1 MVSSKGCRQETI
13 LVSMLDGDDGDWLRP
28 LLARVRE
35 ETKSQPDSLAVA
47 RMREAVLCGIERDVV
62 PLVA

>member
-1 MVSSKGCRQETI
+1 MVSSKGHRQEAI
-13 LVSMLDGDDGDWLRP
+13 LHAMLNSCDGDWLWP
-28 LLARVRE
+28 LLAGARE
-35 ETKSQPDSLAVA
+35 RTKSQPDSLAVA